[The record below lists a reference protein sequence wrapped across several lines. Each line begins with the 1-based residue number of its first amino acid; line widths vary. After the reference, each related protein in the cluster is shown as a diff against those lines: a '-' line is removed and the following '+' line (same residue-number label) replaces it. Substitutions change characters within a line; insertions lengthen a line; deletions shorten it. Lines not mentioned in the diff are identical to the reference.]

1 MNYLAEQIPGQQIS
15 IEQISYYYFKNNL
28 LNWHLSVWDFFKHL
42 GVLYGI
48 WFYTILNKGYAEIAT
63 EFMINRKLQILSPN
77 QFYQMIQHNTSIK
90 KLRIDAVSLF
100 HALFKFPGDDRL
112 I

>member
-1 MNYLAEQIPGQQIS
+1 M
-15 IEQISYYYFKNNL
+15 
-28 LNWHLSVWDFFKHL
+28 
-42 GVLYGI
+42 
-48 WFYTILNKGYAEIAT
+48 AT